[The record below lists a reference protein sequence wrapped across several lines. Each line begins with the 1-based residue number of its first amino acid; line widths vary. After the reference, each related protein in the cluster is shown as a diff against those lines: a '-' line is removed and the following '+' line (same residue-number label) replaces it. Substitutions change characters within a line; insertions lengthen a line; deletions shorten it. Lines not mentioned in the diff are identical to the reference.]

1 MKQLL
6 FKSSASW
13 TLWSLVAITV
23 AAIAFGV
30 YRSQQRV
37 AKPQSPPRQEQP
49 ARPAI
54 LASLKPFVD
63 LGTFSMARGN
73 VPFRYLIKNAGAE
86 PLDINRVSTSCMC
99 TNATVITA
107 TERKG
112 PFGMPGHG
120 RPNATRLRLA
130 PGELATVEVV
140 FDPAAHGPS
149 GLGRIERTVTLESAQ
164 AAPLELRMVVMVTP

>member
-1 MKQLL
+1 MKPLS

-30 YRSQQRV
+30 FRLQPSA
-37 AKPQSPPRQEQP
+37 AKPQSPPRQDQP
-49 ARPAI
+49 ARPAT
-54 LASLKPFVD
+54 LASFKPAVD
-63 LGTFSMARGN
+63 LGTISMAAGN
-73 VPFRYLIKNAGAE
+73 VPFRYLVKNTGTEALE
-86 PLDINRVSTSCMC
+86 INRVSTSCMC
-99 TNATVITA
+99 TSATVVTA

-120 RPNATRLRLA
+120 RPNATKLRLA
-130 PGELATVEVV
+130 PGELADVEVV

-149 GLGRIERTVTLESAQ
+149 GLGRIERTVTLESVQ
-164 AAPLELRMVVMVTP
+164 AAPLELRMVVMVRP

>member
-1 MKQLL
+1 MKAL
-6 FKSSASW
+6 KSTTNW
-13 TLWSLVAITV
+13 TLYSLIAITV
-23 AAIAFGV
+23 IAIAFGV
-30 YRSQQRV
+30 YRSQQK
-37 AKPQSPPRQEQP
+37 ASKPQSPPRQEQL

-63 LGTFSMARGN
+63 LGTISMARGN
-73 VPFRYLIKNAGAE
+73 VPFRYLIKNTGAE

-99 TNATVITA
+99 TNATVVTA

-120 RPNATRLRLA
+120 RPNATKLRLA
-130 PGELATVEVV
+130 PGELANVEVV

-149 GLGRIERTVTLESAQ
+149 GLGRIERTVTLESVQ
-164 AAPLELRMVVMVTP
+164 AAPLELRMAVLVKP